1 MSKYIDITIKKTI
14 FEKAIDY
21 ALDKTVIIVGILGV
35 VVLCFGAVS
44 MMNDGKGEVELRIEH
59 KQ

>member
-1 MSKYIDITIKKTI
+1 MSKYIDLTIKKTI
-14 FEKAIDY
+14 FEKAMDY
-21 ALDKTVIIVGILGV
+21 ALDITVVIVGILGV
-35 VVLCFGAVS
+35 VALSFGAVS

>member
-21 ALDKTVIIVGILGV
+21 ALDKTVIIVGILGIV
-35 VVLCFGAVS
+35 ALCFGAVS

>member
-21 ALDKTVIIVGILGV
+21 ALDITVIIVGILGV
-35 VVLCFGAVS
+35 VALSFGAVS